1 MLKVFLAI
9 KLATKNES
17 GVITTTASV
26 ILALIVIMNISVP
39 SIVMT
44 PVKNCVNPISR
55 PSANWSTSAL
65 DFATDAALRKAIR
78 GMNNSPTVFIV
89 SQRAAS
95 LMYADLIIVLDDGQV
110 AGMGTHDEL
119 LANCEVY
126 KEIYESQFKKADS
139 EGGVA

>member
-39 SIVMT
+39 SIVIT

-55 PSANWSTSAL
+55 PSANWSTSEITWLTISPCGCASTY
-65 DFATDAALRKAIR
+65 FKGSISIFRKA
-78 GMNNSPTVFIV
+78 
-89 SQRAAS
+89 S
-95 LMYADLIIVLDDGQV
+95 LRISF
-110 AGMGTHDEL
+110 TT
-119 LANCEVY
+119 
-126 KEIYESQFKKADS
+126 
-139 EGGVA
+139 